1 MKYLAI
7 EAPTIKDLNDQVNE
21 RILDGWKPIGGVSV
35 SLSESE
41 EYSWFVVSQAMVTN
55 DVSTQDI

>member
-7 EAPTIKDLNDQVNE
+7 EALTIKDLNDQVNE

-41 EYSWFVVSQAMVTN
+41 EYRFFVVSQAMVTN

>member
-7 EAPTIKDLNDQVNE
+7 EALTIKDLNDQVNE

-41 EYSWFVVSQAMVTN
+41 EYQFFVVSQAMVTN

>member
-7 EAPTIKDLNDQVNE
+7 EALTIKDLNDQVNE

-41 EYSWFVVSQAMVTN
+41 EHSWFVVSQAMVTN